1 MPKQGLHRAEVS
13 TRSIEQTR
21 CGVTQPVPIKTPQS
35 EPYGSRPE
43 LPIKQV
49 AATKGRSHSGRE
61 DKGRTASL
69 LLQTE
74 DLDRHRRQRH
84 NPPAPLR
91 LGRIE
96 LPFVD
101 RLMIFPD
108 SYWLSKFQSI
118 EL

>member
-1 MPKQGLHRAEVS
+1 LLWRDATS
-13 TRSIEQTR
+13 AIEA
-21 CGVTQPVPIKTPQS
+21 PQS
-35 EPYGSRPE
+35 EPYGRRPK
-43 LPIKQV
+43 LPIQQV
-49 AATKGRSHSGRE
+49 AATKRRSQSGRE
-61 DKGRTASL
+61 DKGGTASL

-101 RLMIFPD
+101 RLPNAERFRDQIDVTPA
-108 SYWLSKFQSI
+108 QSQH
-118 EL
+118 LPNPQPR

>member
-1 MPKQGLHRAEVS
+1 M
-13 TRSIEQTR
+13 
-21 CGVTQPVPIKTPQS
+21 TQPVPIKALQT

-43 LPIKQV
+43 LPIQQV
-49 AATKGRSHSGRE
+49 AATKRRSQSRRE
-61 DKGRTASL
+61 DKGYTASL

-74 DLDRHRRQRH
+74 YLNRHRRQRH

-101 RLMIFPD
+101 RLPNAERFRDQIDVTLAQSQHLPD
-108 SYWLSKFQSI
+108 P
-118 EL
+118 